1 MALINDTYIFV
12 LSEDVTQEFQ
22 ATSHPVE
29 EGIDLTDHIKR
40 SPLSLDIAG
49 EMVGSDYV
57 EDFEYLSGLARD
69 GEIIEYVGLHTLS
82 DAVITKITSTGS
94 AEIHGGISFAMQIK
108 EIRIAASPYVE
119 GSGSGGEQQIEEAPV
134 PATEAPSKTHTV
146 KSGDTL
152 WGIAKSY
159 YGNGSQFPAI
169 FNANRDKLSDPN
181 KIQVGQVLTIP

>member
-1 MALINDTYIFV
+1 MALINDTYVFV

-40 SPLSLDIAG
+40 SPLSLDITG
-49 EMVGSDYV
+49 EMVGPDYAD
-57 EDFEYLSGLARD
+57 DFEYLSSLARD
-69 GEIIEYVGLHTLS
+69 GELVEYVGLHTLS

-94 AEIHGGISFAMQIK
+94 AEIHGGISFTMQLK

-119 GSGSGGEQQIEEAPV
+119 GSGGGGEQQIEEALVPV
-134 PATEAPSKTHTV
+134 AGAPPKTHTV

-152 WGIAKSY
+152 WAIAKAY